1 MQGVD
6 WTEADRVERAGALEP
21 FGLPM
26 YLLHVN
32 AHAQF
37 MSQLAWATQCSTCV
51 NISSRVFWFDIKWF
65 LCGFCWNISGIF
77 KVRFLTFLYWI
88 FRVSRPQISKS
99 SELFLRLDCQKW
111 LFLCFDFDCS
121 KTFVLWRCPNS
132 QFFKTYCKILSLS
145 KSNFRKKSHNL
156 SKIWIWFQ
164 NQEVFWAQNFEFCTY
179 LMLSWK
185 EDAPRKKVLIRATE
199 LLLRYQHILKVSSRC
214 QGSSPIKLTP
224 TAAADAARVF
234 YDPR

>member
-77 KVRFLTFLYWI
+77 KVRFLTFLYCI

-132 QFFKTYCKILSLS
+132 HSIPTMFLKLTAKYWVWVKVTSGKKVTISVRFGSDFKIRKFFGLKIL
-145 KSNFRKKSHNL
+145 NFAHIWCLVEKRMHRAKK
-156 SKIWIWFQ
+156 
-164 NQEVFWAQNFEFCTY
+164 C
-179 LMLSWK
+179 
-185 EDAPRKKVLIRATE
+185 
-199 LLLRYQHILKVSSRC
+199 
-214 QGSSPIKLTP
+214 
-224 TAAADAARVF
+224 
-234 YDPR
+234 